1 MMASYAAISPPAESL
16 RSAAQLRGNPAKK
29 SIVSLVD
36 FIPGAA
42 TTG

>member
-1 MMASYAAISPPAESL
+1 MREISPPTASL
-16 RSAAQLRGNPAKK
+16 LSSAQLRGNPAKK